1 MVDFIGKGAEAD
13 VFLKDNVLY
22 KIRAPKSY
30 RLTALDDKL
39 RKKRT
44 RSESKILKKV
54 GDIGPGFLGSDNLE
68 EIRMNFI
75 PGVLV
80 KNFLDND
87 VSLAK
92 TIGSTVGML
101 HDMNIIHGDLTTSNM
116 ILSDS
121 GDLKLIDFG
130 LSFVSDK
137 IEDKAVDIHLF
148 REAVRSKHFSFEK
161 DIWRLFIKGY
171 CASNKDLVLN
181 KLKAVELRGRN
192 KQK

>member
-22 KIRAPKSY
+22 KVRVTKSY
-30 RLTALDDKL
+30 RLNILDDKL

-54 GDIGPGFLGSDNLE
+54 GDIGPGFLGSDDIS

-80 KNFLDND
+80 KNFLDKD

-92 TIGSTVGML
+92 TIGSTVGRL

-116 ILSDS
+116 ILSKT

-130 LSFVSDK
+130 LSFISDK
-137 IEDKAVDIHLF
+137 IEDRAVDIHLF

-161 DIWRLFIKGY
+161 DIWSLFIEGY
-171 CASNKDLVLN
+171 CASNKNLVLN
-181 KLKAVELRGRN
+181 KLEAVELRGRN